1 MPPVDS
7 AYQIYWTHLGHS
19 LDAPWTHLGRT
30 IAIDKCA
37 SKKINY
43 ISLSTSRMTSKAIN
57 FGSNLRHIG
66 DELYEVQRRRRRNR
80 IIDAQITTLL
90 FQICSFYYVFLNLMV
105 NAPRFIF
112 KILIKLSRFAFPKP
126 SWRHSIPKCEKS
138 RKKSANS
145 TIRFGT
151 SYNRQGLRKS
161 LICYWKVN

>member
-1 MPPVDS
+1 MFSWPLAGASCRLCLPNLLD
-7 AYQIYWTHLGHS
+7 APWTLLGRT
-19 LDAPWTHLGRT
+19 LDAPWTHLRRT

-37 SKKINY
+37 SKQINC
-43 ISLSTSRMTSKAIN
+43 ICLSTSRMTSKVIN

-90 FQICSFYYVFLNLMV
+90 FQICSFYYMFLNLMV

-126 SWRHSIPKCEKS
+126 S
-138 RKKSANS
+138 
-145 TIRFGT
+145 
-151 SYNRQGLRKS
+151 
-161 LICYWKVN
+161 